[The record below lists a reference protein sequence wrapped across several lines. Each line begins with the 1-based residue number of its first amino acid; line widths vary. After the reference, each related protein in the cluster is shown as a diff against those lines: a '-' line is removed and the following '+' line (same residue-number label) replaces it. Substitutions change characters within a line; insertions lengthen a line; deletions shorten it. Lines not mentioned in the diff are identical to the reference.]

1 MSGHSKWATIKR
13 KKGKLDAQRGRM
25 FTKLIKEISIAARN
39 GGGDSDSN
47 PRLRTAIQTA
57 KAANMPQDNIKKA
70 IQKGTGELPGVTYEE
85 ATYEGYGPGGVAVI
99 LETVTDNKNRTVAE
113 IRHLFSKYNGNL
125 GETGCVGWMFD
136 KRGQILISKDKID
149 EEKLMDL
156 VLEAGAD
163 DLVGQEDMF
172 EVITP
177 FEKFEAVKS
186 AVEGAGIEYNEA
198 NIDMLPQST
207 VKLEGSK
214 AESMMKLMMSL
225 EEHDDVQNVYANF
238 DIDESLMEKLS
249 A

>member
-13 KKGKLDAQRGRM
+13 KKSKLDAQRGRT

-39 GGGDSDSN
+39 GGGDPDSN

-70 IQKGTGELPGVTYEE
+70 IQKGTGELPGVEYEE
-85 ATYEGYGPGGVAVI
+85 VNYEGYGPGGVAVI
-99 LETVTDNKNRTVAE
+99 LECVTDNKNRTVAE
-113 IRHLFSKYNGNL
+113 IRHLFSKYGGNL

-136 KRGQILISKDKID
+136 KRGQVIIPKDKAD

-163 DLVGQEDMF
+163 DLKGEGDFF
-172 EVITP
+172 EVIAP
-177 FEKFEAVKS
+177 FESFEAVKN
-186 AVEGAGIEYNEA
+186 AIENADLEYTEAKVDMVPQTTVQVEGN
-198 NIDMLPQST
+198 
-207 VKLEGSK
+207 K
-214 AESMMKLMMSL
+214 AESMLKLMMSL
-225 EEHDDVQNVYANF
+225 EEHDDVQEVYANF